1 MKSKTWLNH
10 FSLLLVGLLFSITV
24 SAQQKTVEGKV
35 LDNVSGTPLVGASVT
50 VKGSENGVLT
60 NA

>member
-35 LDNVSGTPLVGASVT
+35 LDNVSGTPLVLQLQL
-50 VKGSENGVLT
+50 KVLKMVC
-60 NA
+60 